1 MNPCVKYVIIDT
13 LVITFGAVQT
23 VALFSINNVYFVPLA
38 QLNMAAL
45 NHTWA
50 LVESAF

>member
-1 MNPCVKYVIIDT
+1 MTSAKIR
-13 LVITFGAVQT
+13 LLSLTFGAVQT
-23 VALFSINNVYFVPLA
+23 AALFSINNVYFVPLA

-45 NHTWA
+45 NHTHHTWA